1 MFIGSEEKYENVVFL
16 WIIKINHKEYTI
28 FKNISLNDY
37 AILIYLYILHIWR
50 IYKTNKWGPKTY
62 WDS

>member
-37 AILIYLYILHIWR
+37 AILIYLYILLT
-50 IYKTNKWGPKTY
+50 K
-62 WDS
+62 DSGFQGVICGNVLI